1 MIINFKHNGQEYNN
15 PDNQTHIDIQNKFTD
30 KVKSLLEPILE
41 QMDNEIGSM
50 TISYNDNGKLI
61 LLTTGGYSVDT
72 NAKLNIL
79 LKDAVL

>member
-1 MIINFKHNGQEYNN
+1 
-15 PDNQTHIDIQNKFTD
+15 
-30 KVKSLLEPILE
+30 
-41 QMDNEIGSM
+41 MDNEIGSM
-50 TISYNDNGKLI
+50 TINYDDNGKLI